1 VINVVDLD
9 FSKKRIEY
17 YVDDVLGYVIIE
29 DVGEVI
35 NIVDVFVS
43 EAYRRRGIA
52 TKLFLYILEMYSN
65 VRFMLEVR
73 KSNTPARALYDKLG
87 FKQIYVRNKY
97 YKNEDGIIMEL
108 KR

>member
-1 VINVVDLD
+1 MINVIDLD
-9 FSKKRIEY
+9 FSKKRFEY
-17 YVDDVLGYVIIE
+17 FDDDILGYVIIE
-29 DVGEVI
+29 DVGDVI

-43 EAYRRRGIA
+43 EAYRKRGIA
-52 TKLFLYILEMYSN
+52 TKLFEYIFDIYHN

-73 KSNTPARALYDKLG
+73 KSNTPARSLYDKLG

-97 YKNEDGIIMEL
+97 YKTEDGIIMEL